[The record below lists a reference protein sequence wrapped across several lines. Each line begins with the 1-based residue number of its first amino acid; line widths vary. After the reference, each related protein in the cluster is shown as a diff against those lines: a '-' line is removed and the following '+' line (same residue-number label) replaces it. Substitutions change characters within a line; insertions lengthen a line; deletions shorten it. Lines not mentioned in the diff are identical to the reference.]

1 MSASLDASARGG
13 IRPRIRRRMATP
25 EAPEADWLAFS
36 RRAAEAG
43 RTALRRFPET
53 IERSRRV
60 GRGEGGDMTLAIDA
74 AVEDALFAEL
84 EALDVGLCAVSEE
97 RGVVAINGGG
107 PGRVVIDP
115 IDGSLNAKRRLPFYS
130 LSIAVA
136 SGDDMASVEF
146 GYVTNFPTGEEWWA
160 TRGAGAYLDGER
172 LEPAEP
178 DTPLEILGVES
189 AHPWL
194 LSAGADAI
202 AATEA
207 HRLRMIGSIA
217 LSLCFVASARFDG
230 MLCLR
235 PSRSVDAAA
244 GQLIVR
250 EAGGAVSF
258 TDAGDGQLG
267 AGLDLDMR
275 SRVFAGATESI
286 LDGLVADA
294 PQVGA

>member
-1 MSASLDASARGG
+1 
-13 IRPRIRRRMATP
+13 MATP
-25 EAPEADWLAFS
+25 GAPEADWLAFS
-36 RRAAEAG
+36 RRAADAG
-43 RTALRRFPET
+43 RVALRRFPEKAQ
-53 IERSRRV
+53 RARKM

-97 RGVVAINGGG
+97 RGLVEIGGGG
-107 PGRVVIDP
+107 PARVVIDP

-136 SGDDMASVEF
+136 SGEDMASVDF

-160 TRGAGAYLDGER
+160 KRGQGAYLDGDR
-172 LEPAEP
+172 LEAADE

-194 LSAGADAI
+194 VAASADAI
-202 AATEA
+202 AETKA
-207 HRLRMIGSIA
+207 HRLRTIGSIA

-235 PSRSVDAAA
+235 PARSVDAAA

-258 TDAGDGQLG
+258 PDVGGADPLG
-267 AGLDLDMR
+267 AGLGLDMR
-275 SRVFAGATESI
+275 SRVLAGATEGI
-286 LDGLVADA
+286 LRGLLEAA
-294 PQVGA
+294 PTVEG

>member
-1 MSASLDASARGG
+1 
-13 IRPRIRRRMATP
+13 MATP
-25 EAPEADWLAFS
+25 GAPEADWLAFS
-36 RRAAEAG
+36 RRAADAG

-53 IERSRRV
+53 AQRSRKM

-97 RGVVAINGGG
+97 RGLVEIAGGG
-107 PGRVVIDP
+107 PARVVIDP
-115 IDGSLNAKRRLPFYS
+115 IDGSLNAKRQLPFYS

-136 SGDDMASVEF
+136 SGDDMASVDF

-160 TRGAGAYLDGER
+160 KRGEGAYLDGER
-172 LEPAEP
+172 LEAAEE

-194 LSAGADAI
+194 VAAGADAI
-202 AATEA
+202 AQTRAR
-207 HRLRMIGSIA
+207 RLRMIGSIA

-230 MLCLR
+230 LLCLR
-235 PSRSVDAAA
+235 PARSVDAAA

-258 TDAGDGQLG
+258 PDAGGDDPLG

-275 SRVFAGATESI
+275 SRVLAGATEGI
-286 LDGLVADA
+286 LSDLLAVA
-294 PQVGA
+294 PTVEP

>member
-1 MSASLDASARGG
+1 
-13 IRPRIRRRMATP
+13 MATP
-25 EAPEADWLAFS
+25 GAPEADWLAFS
-36 RRAAEAG
+36 RRAAEAS
-43 RTALRRFPET
+43 RDALKRFPLT
-53 IERSRRV
+53 AQRARKL
-60 GRGEGGDMTLAIDA
+60 GRGEGGDMTLAIDG
-74 AVEDALFAEL
+74 AVEDAVFAEL
-84 EALDVGLCAVSEE
+84 EKLGVGLCAVSEE
-97 RGVVAINGGG
+97 RGLVEIAGGG
-107 PGRVVIDP
+107 AARVVIDP

-136 SGDDMASVEF
+136 DGADMASVSF

-160 TRGAGAYLDGER
+160 ARGEGAWFGGER
-172 LEPAEP
+172 LEAAEP

-194 LSAGADAI
+194 VAAGADAI
-202 AATEA
+202 ALSDA

-235 PSRSVDAAA
+235 PARSVDAAA

-250 EAGGAVSF
+250 EAGGAVAF
-258 TDAGDGQLG
+258 PDAGGGDPLG

-275 SRVFAGATESI
+275 SRVFAGATHQI
-286 LDGLVADA
+286 LDGLLAIGLRVEA
-294 PQVGA
+294 

>member
-1 MSASLDASARGG
+1 MASPG
-13 IRPRIRRRMATP
+13 
-25 EAPEADWLAFS
+25 APEADWLAFS
-36 RRAAEAG
+36 RRAADAG
-43 RTALRRFPET
+43 RTALRRFPLLEQ
-53 IERSRRV
+53 RSRKL
-60 GRGEGGDMTLAIDA
+60 GRGEGGDMTLAIDG
-74 AVEDALFAEL
+74 AVEDAVFAEL
-84 EALDVGLCAVSEE
+84 EALGVGLCAVSEE
-97 RGVVAINGGG
+97 RGLVEISGGG
-107 PGRVVIDP
+107 PTRVVIDP

-136 SGDDMASVEF
+136 DGEDMASVMF
-146 GYVTNFPTGEEWWA
+146 GYVANFPTGEEWWA
-160 TRGAGAYLDGER
+160 ARGEGAYLGDVR
-172 LEPAEP
+172 LEAAEP

-194 LSAGADAI
+194 VAAGADGI
-202 AATEA
+202 AATQA

-217 LSLCFVASARFDG
+217 LSLCFVASSRFDG

-250 EAGGAVSF
+250 EAGGAVAF
-258 TDAGDGQLG
+258 PDAGGADPLG

-286 LDGLVADA
+286 LRGLMEAGPKVEA
-294 PQVGA
+294 

>member
-1 MSASLDASARGG
+1 
-13 IRPRIRRRMATP
+13 MATP
-25 EAPEADWLAFS
+25 GAPEVDWLAFS
-36 RRAAEAG
+36 RRAADAA

-53 IERSRRV
+53 VQRARKM

-84 EALDVGLCAVSEE
+84 ETLGVGLCAVSEE
-97 RGVVAINGGG
+97 RGLVEIGGGG
-107 PGRVVIDP
+107 PTRVVIDP

-136 SGDDMASVEF
+136 GGDDMASVEF
-146 GYVTNFPTGEEWWA
+146 GYVTNFPTGEEWSA
-160 TRGAGAYLDGER
+160 TRGEGAYLDGER
-172 LEPAEP
+172 LEPADD

-189 AHPWL
+189 ANPWL
-194 LSAGADAI
+194 VANGAHAI
-202 AATEA
+202 AGTEA

-235 PSRSVDAAA
+235 PARSVDAAA

-258 TDAGDGQLG
+258 PDAGGADPLG

-275 SRVFAGATESI
+275 SRVFAGATDTI
-286 LDGLVADA
+286 LRGLLASA
-294 PQVGA
+294 PEVEA

>member
-1 MSASLDASARGG
+1 
-13 IRPRIRRRMATP
+13 MATP
-25 EAPEADWLAFS
+25 GAPEADWLAFS
-36 RRAAEAG
+36 RRAADAG

-53 IERSRRV
+53 AQRSRKM

-97 RGVVAINGGG
+97 RGLVEIAGGG
-107 PGRVVIDP
+107 PTMIVIDP
-115 IDGSLNAKRRLPFYS
+115 IDGSLNAKRQLPFYS

-136 SGDDMASVEF
+136 SGEDMASVDF

-160 TRGAGAYLDGER
+160 KRGEGAFLDGER
-172 LEPAEP
+172 LEAAEE

-194 LSAGADAI
+194 VSAGADAI
-202 AATEA
+202 AATQA

-217 LSLCFVASARFDG
+217 LSLCYVASARFDG
-230 MLCLR
+230 MLSLR
-235 PSRSVDAAA
+235 TARSVDAAA

-258 TDAGDGQLG
+258 PDAGCDQLS
-267 AGLDLDMR
+267 AGLGLDMR
-275 SRVFAGATESI
+275 SRVFAGATQGI
-286 LDGLVADA
+286 LDDLLRFA
-294 PQVGA
+294 PEVQHQPRRA

>member
-1 MSASLDASARGG
+1 
-13 IRPRIRRRMATP
+13 
-25 EAPEADWLAFS
+25 
-36 RRAAEAG
+36 
-43 RTALRRFPET
+43 
-53 IERSRRV
+53 
-60 GRGEGGDMTLAIDA
+60 MTLAIDG
-74 AVEDALFAEL
+74 AVEDAVFAEL
-84 EALDVGLCAVSEE
+84 KALGFGLCAISEE
-97 RGVVAINGGG
+97 RGLVAISGGG
-107 PGRVVIDP
+107 PISVVIDP

-136 SGDDMASVEF
+136 DGEDMASVAF

-160 TRGAGAYLDGER
+160 ARGEGAFWNGER

-189 AHPWL
+189 AHPGL
-194 LSAGADAI
+194 VAAGADAI
-202 AATEA
+202 AASKA

-235 PSRSVDAAA
+235 PARSVDAAA

-258 TDAGDGQLG
+258 PDAGGDDPLG
-267 AGLDLDMR
+267 AGLDLEMR
-275 SRVFAGATESI
+275 SRVVAGATAAI
-286 LDGLVADA
+286 LDGLLA
-294 PQVGA
+294 VGPKVQA

>member
-1 MSASLDASARGG
+1 MASPGV
-13 IRPRIRRRMATP
+13 
-25 EAPEADWLAFS
+25 PEADWLAFS

-43 RTALRRFPET
+43 RTALRGFPET
-53 IERSRRV
+53 VERARRV

-74 AVEDALFAEL
+74 AVEDVVFAEL
-84 EALDVGLCAVSEE
+84 EALGVGLCAVSEE
-97 RGVVAINGGG
+97 RGLVEIGGGG
-107 PGRVVIDP
+107 PARVIIDP

-136 SGDDMASVEF
+136 DGEDMRSVTF

-160 TRGAGAYLDGER
+160 ARGEGAYLDGER
-172 LEPAEP
+172 LEAADR

-194 LSAGADAI
+194 VAASAEAI
-202 AATEA
+202 AASEA
-207 HRLRMIGSIA
+207 HRLRTIGSIA

-230 MLCLR
+230 MMCLR
-235 PSRSVDAAA
+235 PARSVDAAA

-258 TDAGDGQLG
+258 PDAGGPDPLG
-267 AGLDLDMR
+267 AGLDLEMR
-275 SRVFAGATESI
+275 SRVTAGATQRI
-286 LDGLVADA
+286 LDGLLKVEA
-294 PQVGA
+294 

>member
-1 MSASLDASARGG
+1 MASTDA
-13 IRPRIRRRMATP
+13 PQ
-25 EAPEADWLAFS
+25 ADWLAFS
-36 RRAAEAG
+36 RRAADAG
-43 RTALRRFPET
+43 RNALRRFPESAQ
-53 IERSRRV
+53 RARKMGS
-60 GRGEGGDMTLAIDA
+60 RGEGGDMTLAIDA

-84 EALDVGLCAVSEE
+84 EALGVGLCAVSEE
-97 RGVVAINGGG
+97 RGLVEIGGGG
-107 PGRVVIDP
+107 PARVVIDP

-136 SGDDMASVEF
+136 SGSDMASVDF

-160 TRGAGAYLDGER
+160 KRGEGAYLDGDR
-172 LEPAEP
+172 LEAAEE

-194 LSAGADAI
+194 VSAGADAI
-202 AATEA
+202 AETQA

-258 TDAGDGQLG
+258 PDVDGSPLG

-275 SRVFAGATESI
+275 SRVFAGATEDI
-286 LDGLVADA
+286 LRGLLAAA
-294 PQVGA
+294 PTVEA